1 MSAPGA
7 RDPAPLTEHYEA
19 LRSQVL
25 SGSAAVATP
34 LGLAVLLRRGLT
46 GWLAVCVELVPAA
59 ASHDRPRPATCPPA
73 MLPVGMHG
81 DAVRVLASMALA
93 ACQTGGS

>member
-1 MSAPGA
+1 VSAPGA

-34 LGLAVLLRRGLT
+34 LGLAVLLRRGLA
-46 GWLAVCVELVPAA
+46 GWLAVCIEPWGCKIQAA
-59 ASHDRPRPATCPPA
+59 HSY
-73 MLPVGMHG
+73 
-81 DAVRVLASMALA
+81 S
-93 ACQTGGS
+93 

>member
-1 MSAPGA
+1 VSAPGA

-34 LGLAVLLRRGLT
+34 LGLAVLLRRGLA
-46 GWLAVCVELVPAA
+46 GWLAVCIELMPAA
-59 ASHDRPRPATCPPA
+59 ASHARPRPASRSA
-73 MLPVGMHG
+73 AILPVGVHG